1 MFQVQLEENRGRDPK
16 LKIAKSTQWLS
27 AVARVTA
34 KTCSKNK
41 IKPTPTCSQVTSIYR
56 YKALAKLSAVVKLRQ
71 PHRKRSHFTSLLNR
85 SYISLYF
92 VPGLLKRQNLKFCI
106 YFLLSNIHN
115 MFRHSA
121 LITWYLI
128 YDWQKNHN
136 RSQKKQTQ
144 LSLSTFTFQ
153 RKWEP
158 SPKGDGKNLHPSGVS
173 PFLWLTDPSPP
184 SSSWPLLAEFK
195 NSSLAFPSRA
205 SRSGLAGLP
214 LIARAMVA
222 AELPHDT

>member
-1 MFQVQLEENRGRDPK
+1 MKWRWNKGQICQFLDFRIFTFIGLVIHGKLDIWLESSKSPSGSTPLRFPSPESETIKRFPHIAIFFNFNSILSYLYPNIQQY
-16 LKIAKSTQWLS
+16 LK
-27 AVARVTA
+27 
-34 KTCSKNK
+34 N
-41 IKPTPTCSQVTSIYR
+41 
-56 YKALAKLSAVVKLRQ
+56 
-71 PHRKRSHFTSLLNR
+71 
-85 SYISLYF
+85 ISLYF

-158 SPKGDGKNLHPSGVS
+158 SPMGG
-173 PFLWLTDPSPP
+173 W
-184 SSSWPLLAEFK
+184 
-195 NSSLAFPSRA
+195 
-205 SRSGLAGLP
+205 
-214 LIARAMVA
+214 
-222 AELPHDT
+222 